1 MEESP
6 MVFEHPS
13 VNRSWLSYEIGKDRS
28 MTAILHVQPKQEGT
42 VESELADA
50 IVQFMRSRGD
60 IESCG
65 GFAPEH
71 RLIDFGIHR
80 LTSCASRQRAT
91 VPLNLEHAHAAPD
104 L

>member
-6 MVFEHPS
+6 MVFEHAL

-28 MTAILHVQPKQEGT
+28 MTAILHVEPSKGGM

-60 IESCG
+60 I
-65 GFAPEH
+65 
-71 RLIDFGIHR
+71 D
-80 LTSCASRQRAT
+80 RAD
-91 VPLNLEHAHAAPD
+91 VSPPNIG
-104 L
+104 